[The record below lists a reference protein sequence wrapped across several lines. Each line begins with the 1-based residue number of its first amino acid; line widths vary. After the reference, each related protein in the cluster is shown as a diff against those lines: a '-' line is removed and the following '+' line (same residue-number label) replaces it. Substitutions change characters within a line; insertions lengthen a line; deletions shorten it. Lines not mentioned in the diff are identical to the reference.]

1 LRKLKISIT
10 IKKLDDCYGCCEEL
24 EKRTF
29 LIEIDNRQTLKDFVM
44 TIMHEMV
51 HVKQYIRNE
60 WIGDGEAEAWNLQE
74 SMTEKFLEKHTD

>member
-1 LRKLKISIT
+1 
-10 IKKLDDCYGCCEEL
+10 
-24 EKRTF
+24 
-29 LIEIDNRQTLKDFVM
+29 M